1 MNTLTLLGI
10 YAGVTFLGVA
20 ILVGAL
26 VVALLKVS
34 SKMDIDSEELN
45 MKGEDF
51 L

>member
-10 YAGVTFLGVA
+10 YAGVAFLGVA
-20 ILVGAL
+20 VVVGA
-26 VVALLKVS
+26 VVAALLKVS
-34 SKMDIDSEELN
+34 SKMNIDAEELN

>member
-1 MNTLTLLGI
+1 MSTLTLFGF
-10 YAGVTFLGVA
+10 YAGVTLLGVA
-20 ILVGAL
+20 VVVGAV

-34 SKMDIDSEELN
+34 SKFDIEAEELN